1 MKTLESITVS
11 GVIAGKIWMPACY
24 CWKDFNV
31 KFTPDDR
38 PFTRVW
44 EGLPDALNHIVNDGD
59 FQSCG
64 VVDVHLAVAWRDG
77 KDVITRYSE
86 LNLEA
91 KAISDFK
98 ATPEVCDAY
107 FHSSFED

>member
-1 MKTLESITVS
+1 MKTLESITIS
-11 GVIAGKIWMPACY
+11 GVLAGKIWMPSNYA
-24 CWKDFNV
+24 WKDFKV
-31 KFTPDDR
+31 TFTPEHK
-38 PFTRVW
+38 PFSREWV
-44 EGLPDALNHIVNDGD
+44 GLPDALNHIVNDGD

-98 ATPEVCDAY
+98 ATSEAVDAY
-107 FHSSFED
+107 FNSSWED